1 MDRKQEPHE
10 VNRGRDSES
19 TQSHRSSGL
28 SGTQSKN
35 NERTPGG
42 TGDRVS
48 GRPDAAGQGN
58 IGQQSNVVTDGGVPS
73 RQTSTAGEEKGQ
85 L

>member
-1 MDRKQEPHE
+1 MARNEKSHE
-10 VNRGRDSES
+10 VNRGSKSES
-19 TQSHRSSGL
+19 TQTDGSKSLSS
-28 SGTQSKN
+28 TQSKN

-42 TGDRVS
+42 TGDRVT